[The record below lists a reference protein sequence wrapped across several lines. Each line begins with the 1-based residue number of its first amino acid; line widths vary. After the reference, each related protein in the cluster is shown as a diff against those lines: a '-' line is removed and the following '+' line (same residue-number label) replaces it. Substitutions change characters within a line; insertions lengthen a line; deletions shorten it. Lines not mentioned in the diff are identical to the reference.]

1 MTDLHYPDAHFD
13 AVVSVFSI
21 FFVEGMVRQVR
32 ELWRM
37 VRPGGWLA
45 ITTWG
50 PRMFEPGTTHW
61 WDAVQ
66 DVRPD
71 LVPAVSPWSR
81 ITEPKSVRGLLN
93 EAGIAD
99 PDIVAE
105 AARQPLAAI
114 AALDGVTIG
123 VAFSLASCR

>member
-1 MTDLHYPDAHFD
+1 
-13 AVVSVFSI
+13 
-21 FFVEGMVRQVR
+21 
-32 ELWRM
+32 M